1 MVAPLSIV
9 LSLIFLAVPRRKLGG
24 EEPCLHAWLLCK
36 PLGLALYFTRESTG
50 RQKGLD
56 AHLGQLPR
64 WAAPGSGDKLYSED
78 AGNVE

>member
-9 LSLIFLAVPRRKLGG
+9 LSLIFLAVPRRKLAG

-36 PLGLALYFTRESTG
+36 PLGLSLYFTRESAR

-64 WAAPGSGDKLYSED
+64 WAAAGSGDKLYGED

>member
-9 LSLIFLAVPRRKLGG
+9 LSLIFLAVSRRKLGG
-24 EEPCLHAWLLCK
+24 EETCFHAWLLCK
-36 PLGLALYFTRESTG
+36 ALGLALYFTRESTG

-56 AHLGQLPR
+56 THLGQLPR
-64 WAAPGSGDKLYSED
+64 WTAPGSGDKLYSED